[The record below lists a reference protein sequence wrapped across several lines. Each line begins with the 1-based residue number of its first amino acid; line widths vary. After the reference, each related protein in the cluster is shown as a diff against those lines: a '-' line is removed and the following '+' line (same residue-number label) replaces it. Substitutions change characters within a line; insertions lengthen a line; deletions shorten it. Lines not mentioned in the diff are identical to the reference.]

1 MLQAVTGHALV
12 LEEEQTALK
21 SEHSRA
27 KGEALVVNTAG
38 NAARTE
44 ALTQLQ
50 VYSMIV
56 TATANHIVGNS
67 RCQCCVHVISS
78 STCSGFSA
86 SLSCRVFTNCCLCC
100 YARTLCAYESACYIA
115 HMNCHF

>member
-27 KGEALVVNTAG
+27 KAEAIVVNTAG

-44 ALTQLQ
+44 AIAQLQ
-50 VYSMIV
+50 VY
-56 TATANHIVGNS
+56 
-67 RCQCCVHVISS
+67 
-78 STCSGFSA
+78 
-86 SLSCRVFTNCCLCC
+86 
-100 YARTLCAYESACYIA
+100 
-115 HMNCHF
+115 